1 MKRVWI
7 FLTLGVLAYL
17 AFALVTL
24 PAAVVVPRVQP
35 QGIAMTGL
43 DGTIWKGSA
52 QALQVNGVHLGRI
65 EWDLRVLALFSL
77 RAAAD
82 VRLDRTDGFAQ
93 GEVSASARQIRLA
106 DFSASLPLSVLPPNV
121 APGGW
126 AGSVNARLAELTLED
141 GWPTSAD
148 GTLNLVDLTGPAR
161 RPTNIGSFQ
170 IKFPMQTTE
179 PNTLAGSIAD
189 VEGPVQI
196 AGKIQLKSTDR
207 SYLVEGL
214 VATKPDSPAEFART
228 LEYLGPPDAQGRR
241 EFSLSGTM

>member
-1 MKRVWI
+1 MKRLWT
-7 FLTLGVLAYL
+7 FLALGALAYL
-17 AFALVTL
+17 VFALVTL
-24 PAAVVVPRVQP
+24 PAAVVVPRVTP
-35 QGIAMTGL
+35 PGITLSGL
-43 DGTIWKGSA
+43 DGTVWNGSA
-52 QALQVNGVHLGRI
+52 EALQVNGVHVGRVQ
-65 EWDLRVLALFSL
+65 WDLHILALLSL

-93 GEVSASARQIRLA
+93 GGVSANTRRVELT
-106 DFSASLPLSVLPPNV
+106 DFSASLPLSLLPPQV

-126 AGSVNARLAELTLED
+126 AGAVNARLAELTLVD
-141 GWPTSAD
+141 GWPISAD
-148 GTLNLVDLTGPAR
+148 GTINLVDLAGPAR

-170 IKFPMQTTE
+170 LKFPLQTND
-179 PNTLAGSIAD
+179 PDTLAGSISD
-189 VEGPVQI
+189 VDGPVQI

-214 VATKPDSPAEFART
+214 VATKPDAPAEFART